1 MVEITIRGGAA
12 AFEPRGWSRI
22 WTLRRRVVIP
32 LSAIRLVRRA
42 PADLVRGIWHGWR
55 LPGTQLPGVIIAG
68 AFRKEGEWTFWD
80 VRGKGARAIEV
91 RLSGTRFS
99 RLVVDV
105 ADPDAEVARLN
116 ASRGR

>member
-1 MVEITIRGGAA
+1 MVDIAIRGGTAVL
-12 AFEPRGWSRI
+12 EPRGWSRI

-32 LSAIRLVRRA
+32 ISAIRRVRRA

-68 AFRKEGEWTFWD
+68 SYLKDGEWTFWD
-80 VRGKGARAIEV
+80 VRGKGARAIEIG
-91 RLSGTRFS
+91 LSGTRYS

-105 ADPDAEVARLN
+105 ADPDAEVARLT
-116 ASRGR
+116 AARAR